1 MDLNWWKVKP
11 RERKEFARDLR
22 WIPLLQKSNKLVR
35 VKGLSSSVV
44 KLLRQ
49 MSKCG
54 HKMHSVVI
62 VYVWNKPGVRI
73 NTTALHWHL
82 DGQHN
87 TKQEDRF
94 QGRYQSMS

>member
-1 MDLNWWKVKP
+1 M
-11 RERKEFARDLR
+11 EFARDLR
-22 WIPLLQKSNKLVR
+22 WISLLQKSNKLVR

-73 NTTALHWHL
+73 NTTA
-82 DGQHN
+82 
-87 TKQEDRF
+87 
-94 QGRYQSMS
+94 